1 MNDRTGVHCIESNSK
16 GKDVLVCFFEL
27 LTEEGEKNRKISSTD
42 FSIYQHT
49 SHQGR
54 EVEISSHPHQKIT
67 KHVLFVS
74 FSWSKIVS
82 PNCSAS
88 GGKTE
93 LTSKMSVL
101 INREQKD
108 QN

>member
-1 MNDRTGVHCIESNSK
+1 MAR
-16 GKDVLVCFFEL
+16 F
-27 LTEEGEKNRKISSTD
+27 RSTD
-42 FSIYQHT
+42 FSIYRHT
-49 SHQGR
+49 SHQGG
-54 EVEISSHPHQKIT
+54 EVEISGHPHQKIT

-101 INREQKD
+101 INREPKD